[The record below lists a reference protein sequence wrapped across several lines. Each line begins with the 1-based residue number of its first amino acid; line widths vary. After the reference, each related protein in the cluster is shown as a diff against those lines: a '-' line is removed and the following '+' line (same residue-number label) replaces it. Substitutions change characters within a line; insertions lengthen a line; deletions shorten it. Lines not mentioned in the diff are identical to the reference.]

1 MGGEEGERKWGAP
14 GGPKVQL
21 NPTVAWPLEVVR
33 LREAVP
39 PKAQAEMN
47 SFTEAKRKCEFNL
60 DVIFKDVTMEVNF
73 YQQGSPCELLINFHR
88 QQPESHHE
96 SHCNL
101 DIVV

>member
-1 MGGEEGERKWGAP
+1 
-14 GGPKVQL
+14 
-21 NPTVAWPLEVVR
+21 VAWPLEVVR